1 MIGNAAAAG
10 LDGAAARIVRAAASA
25 AGRWL
30 YCVDA
35 ADDLAEDRKHGR
47 FNPISLLYGRGTL
60 TPDEALTFSCTLSAE
75 LDAARK
81 KLGIN
86 KDNFTV
92 GIFARLEK
100 RKAHEVFLEAAR
112 ICTQKAPDIRF
123 LVVGDGTRRAE
134 LEEMYRSMG
143 LAERVRFCSFCPD
156 IAPLMALCAA
166 NVNTSV
172 PGEVSSLAIT
182 EGLSLG
188 VPPVVSR
195 CRGNEL
201 PDGMDEDKVSSA
213 GLAVMSQLTKGE
225 YEEVYDALREDVREQ
240 TSADDIKK
248 MMDAATEGRGSFKKV
263 KDSMVTGVTDADEP
277 HAIAV
282 IGAKYDKKSVVFRI
296 AFDTEMNLIGLDV
309 RGK

>member
-1 MIGNAAAAG
+1 M
-10 LDGAAARIVRAAASA
+10 
-25 AGRWL
+25 
-30 YCVDA
+30 
-35 ADDLAEDRKHGR
+35 
-47 FNPISLLYGRGTL
+47 
-60 TPDEALTFSCTLSAE
+60 
-75 LDAARK
+75 RK
-81 KLGIN
+81 KVWL
-86 KDNFTV
+86 
-92 GIFARLEK
+92 FAL
-100 RKAHEVFLEAAR
+100 AAVL
-112 ICTQKAPDIRF
+112 
-123 LVVGDGTRRAE
+123 LVI
-134 LEEMYRSMG
+134 
-143 LAERVRFCSFCPD
+143 LA
-156 IAPLMALCAA
+156 
-166 NVNTSV
+166 
-172 PGEVSSLAIT
+172 G
-182 EGLSLG
+182 
-188 VPPVVSR
+188 

-263 KDSMVTGVTDADEP
+263 KDSMVTDADEP